1 MMCGTKNDGILPAL
15 PRSLSFWEMS
25 SFGNP
30 ILTTDQAWLDCS
42 FALGSIF
49 VHRTTAKEI
58 QSAGDKA
65 FPIALRIENA
75 GERGFEPFDSQ

>member
-1 MMCGTKNDGILPAL
+1 MCGTKNDGILPAL
-15 PRSLSFWEMS
+15 PRSLPFWEMS

-49 VHRTTAKEI
+49 IHRTTVKEI
-58 QSAGDKA
+58 PSSGDKP
-65 FPIALRIENA
+65 FP
-75 GERGFEPFDSQ
+75 DCS